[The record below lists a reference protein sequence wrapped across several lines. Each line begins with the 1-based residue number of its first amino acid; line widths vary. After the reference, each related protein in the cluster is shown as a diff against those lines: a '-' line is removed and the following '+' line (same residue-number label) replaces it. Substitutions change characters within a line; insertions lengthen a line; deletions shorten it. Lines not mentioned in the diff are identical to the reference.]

1 MSKRRAYPSDVTDA
15 QWVILEPY
23 VPQPQPGGR
32 PALYLRREIVNAILY
47 IVRTGAS
54 WRHLPHDFPPYR
66 LVFHYYTTWRK
77 AGTWQTIHD
86 ALRTQ
91 VRERAGKAAQPT
103 AAILDSQSVKTT
115 EQGGVHGYDAGKKVK
130 GRKRHLLVDT
140 LGLILVVLV
149 SSAALQDRV
158 AAAPVLSVAH
168 QYFPTLQRIWAD
180 GGYAGQLVGWVAEWW
195 HWVLE
200 IVKRSDTAQGF
211 ELLPHRWI
219 VERTFGW
226 LGRYRRLSK
235 DYEFDTHSSATMIQ
249 IAMIHVMVRRL
260 ARP

>member
-1 MSKRRAYPSDVTDA
+1 MR
-15 QWVILEPY
+15 
-23 VPQPQPGGR
+23 
-32 PALYLRREIVNAILY
+32 
-47 IVRTGAS
+47 
-54 WRHLPHDFPPYR
+54 
-66 LVFHYYTTWRK
+66 
-77 AGTWQTIHD
+77 
-86 ALRTQ
+86 
-91 VRERAGKAAQPT
+91 
-103 AAILDSQSVKTT
+103 
-115 EQGGVHGYDAGKKVK
+115 GYDAGKKVK

-180 GGYAGQLVGWVAEWW
+180 GGYAGQLVGGVAEWW